1 MKPKQEVHWIE
12 FPLKGSTEEG
22 FLTPAEVDQTIPF
35 EIRRVVWL
43 HGLWPDMIR
52 GNHANRRCHQVFA
65 CLAGAV
71 TITADF
77 GYGPEKEYR
86 LVRPSQGLYM
96 APLVW
101 RVLKD
106 FAPNTVVLILSSEK
120 YLEGDYIRDY
130 QVFKKEVG
138 L

>member
-1 MKPKQEVHWIE
+1 MELAAIGDAGKGYLTVIE
-12 FPLKGSTEEG
+12 GGP
-22 FLTPAEVDQTIPF
+22 IPF

-43 HGLWPDMIR
+43 HGLQPDTVR
-52 GNHANRRCHQVFA
+52 GNHANRRCYQVFA

-71 TITADF
+71 TIWADF
-77 GYGPEKEYR
+77 GYGPEKDYR
-86 LVRPSQGLYM
+86 LTRPNQGLYM